1 MAIEEE
7 AVEDAVAV
15 VDKAVEA
22 NGISK
27 TTWSNKT
34 SIPIHLCNK
43 INSNSNN
50 NKVFQEHIIATA
62 GRMELVD
69 TRQAFVMLQL
79 RDIVMMRIW
88 KIV

>member
-34 SIPIHLCNK
+34 SIPIHFYNK
-43 INSNSNN
+43 INSNNSN
-50 NKVFQEHIIATA
+50 NKVFHGHIIATA
-62 GRMELVD
+62 GHMEHVD
-69 TRQAFVMLQL
+69 TLQTYVMHQL
-79 RDIVMMRIW
+79 RDIVMMRLW